1 MGRNDRDMV
10 DVELVDGASGAGVP
24 RSGTDPSGDPGRRRR
39 LWRRAAIVVAVT
51 LAGLAT
57 STQWGTVEAARDD
70 ARVAA
75 YADAPGFA
83 SSLRDPLTQRWST
96 SGFVSAA
103 GGLVLSHQ
111 EADGT
116 RRTEARDV
124 RSGELRWTV
133 PAPAARDS
141 WLMCS
146 AATSDH
152 RLLLCDVQG
161 VDGQTAPNTD
171 AVLGGEPDRLVVLDA
186 RDGTRLAERVLD
198 SRTVGWAF
206 LDDDVVV
213 ARHEDGVIRV
223 ERTTL
228 VAAEPVWSADVP
240 LPVAGLTADSLL
252 LAVKDGLVVVAGP
265 AAGVLDGADGTVLGV
280 WSPPAGS
287 QRPVQVQTSAEGVAV
302 WTSRDE
308 GTWFDRD
315 GAAGARLPGAP
326 VRQAL
331 GDGSDPH
338 VVLVEDAQ
346 VLRAVD
352 VRAGEEMWRST
363 PVEQVLLRADG
374 VAVLQRVGSLQ
385 AVDVL
390 TGEVLWFVGLDGGV
404 PRTLRPVTDGVRL
417 LVPSVLS
424 ESSGR
429 AEQVTAYDLRT
440 GERRWTLAVPGS
452 DGTVGV
458 IGAGTGSGAVAVLG
472 GSELR
477 VLARSG

>member
-10 DVELVDGASGAGVP
+10 DVELVDGATGAGGP
-24 RSGTDPSGDPGRRRR
+24 TAGADLPGDPALRRR
-39 LWRRAAIVVAVT
+39 LWRRAAVVVGVA

-57 STQWGTVEAARDD
+57 STQWGSVEAARDD

-75 YADAPGFA
+75 FSDVEGFA
-83 SSLRDPLTQRWST
+83 SSLREPLAQRWST
-96 SGFVSAA
+96 TGFVSAA

-111 EADGT
+111 ESDAT

-124 RSGELRWTV
+124 RTGELRWTV
-133 PAPAARDS
+133 PAPATRDA

-146 AATSDH
+146 ASTSD
-152 RLLLCDVQG
+152 RALLLCDVQG

-186 RDGTRLAERVLD
+186 SDGSRRAERVLD
-198 SRTVGWAF
+198 ARTVGWAF

-213 ARHEDGVIRV
+213 ARHEDGVVRV

-228 VAAEPVWSADVP
+228 VAAEPLWSVDVP
-240 LPVAGLTADSLL
+240 LPVAGLTADSFG
-252 LAVKDGLVVVAGP
+252 LAVEDGLVVVTGP
-265 AAGVLDGADGTVLGV
+265 VAGVLDGDDGTVLGV
-280 WSPPAGS
+280 WSVPEGS
-287 QRPVQVQTSAEGVAV
+287 RRPVQVQASAEGVAV
-302 WTSRDE
+302 WTDPDE
-308 GTWFDRD
+308 GTWFDRG

-331 GDGSDPH
+331 GDGSEPH
-338 VVLVEDAQ
+338 VVLVEDAE

-352 VRAGEEMWRST
+352 VRAGEEVWRST
-363 PVEQVLLRADG
+363 PVEQVLLRVDG
-374 VAVLQRVGSLQ
+374 LAVLQRAGSLQ
-385 AVDVL
+385 TVDVL

-417 LVPSVLS
+417 LVPSALS

-429 AEQVTAYDLRT
+429 PEQVTAYDLRT

-452 DGTVGV
+452 DGAVEV
-458 IGAGTGSGAVAVLG
+458 IGTGTRTVAVLG
-472 GSELR
+472 ASVLR
-477 VLARSG
+477 VLTAAG